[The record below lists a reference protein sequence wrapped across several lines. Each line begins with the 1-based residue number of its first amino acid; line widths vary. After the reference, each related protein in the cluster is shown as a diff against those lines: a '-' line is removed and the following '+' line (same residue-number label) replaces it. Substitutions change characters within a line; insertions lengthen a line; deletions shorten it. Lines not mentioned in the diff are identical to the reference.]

1 MSNHLVPLA
10 FIITLVPRLGPQA
23 QKSTLPPLAHGNF
36 LAKIFAMKPTNRPL
50 LMLGAAAL
58 LSLSAIVTLTSCKT
72 EATAPAAAAVSAPTP
87 ITLDEVSSAQ
97 KSWGEALVQI
107 GKAGAEGKDPRP
119 VAQAAIAK
127 LYHYASTPVLFKPTL
142 THGHQ
147 TFRNTAEGALAYFAG
162 GDPAFPDDKGFALKP
177 WTSVR
182 FQTSGFFADG
192 NTALWQGNVWVTDT
206 EGGEVMV
213 DKSFGYQR
221 SADGSL
227 RIVLH
232 HSSLPY
238 KPAAP

>member
-1 MSNHLVPLA
+1 
-10 FIITLVPRLGPQA
+10 
-23 QKSTLPPLAHGNF
+23 
-36 LAKIFAMKPTNRPL
+36 MKTINRPL
-50 LMLGAAAL
+50 LLLGVTAL
-58 LSLSAIVTLTSCKT
+58 LSLITLASLTSCNPADKP
-72 EATAPAAAAVSAPTP
+72 AASSVAPAPSP
-87 ITLDEVSSAQ
+87 ITLDEVTLAQ

-107 GKAGAEGKDPRP
+107 GKAGAEGKDPRA
-119 VAQAAIAK
+119 VAKSSIDS
-127 LYHYASTPVLFKPTL
+127 LYHFAAVPVLFKPTL
-142 THGHQ
+142 THGNQ

-182 FQTSGFFADG
+182 FQTSSFVTEG
-192 NTALWQGNVWVTDT
+192 NTALWQGNMWVTDT

-221 SADGSL
+221 AADGTL

>member
-1 MSNHLVPLA
+1 
-10 FIITLVPRLGPQA
+10 
-23 QKSTLPPLAHGNF
+23 
-36 LAKIFAMKPTNRPL
+36 
-50 LMLGAAAL
+50 MLGATAL
-58 LSLSAIVTLTSCKT
+58 LSLVTVLSLSSCNTGEKHST
-72 EATAPAAAAVSAPTP
+72 AAAVAAPAP
-87 ITLDEVSSAQ
+87 ITPDEVSSAQ

-107 GKAGAEGKDPRP
+107 GKAGVEGKDPRT
-119 VAQAAIAK
+119 VAKASIDK
-127 LYHYASTPVLFKPTL
+127 LYHYAATPVLFKPTL

-182 FQTSGFFADG
+182 FQTSGFFAEG
-192 NTALWQGNVWVTDT
+192 NTALWQGNMWLTDA

-221 SADGSL
+221 ASDGSL